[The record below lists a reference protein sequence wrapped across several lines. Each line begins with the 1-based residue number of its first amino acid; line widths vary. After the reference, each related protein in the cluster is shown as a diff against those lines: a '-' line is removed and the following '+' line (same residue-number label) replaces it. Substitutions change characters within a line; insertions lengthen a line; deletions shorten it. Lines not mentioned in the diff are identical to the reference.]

1 MEETKKK
8 SISKSIIRPVA
19 IAFIV
24 IALAIFISSIFLTF
38 SLREVYLAATS
49 DSSFKDHKKEYKALG
64 GNTTN

>member
-1 MEETKKK
+1 MEETNKK

-24 IALAIFISSIFLTF
+24 IALAISISSIFLTF
-38 SLREVYLAATS
+38 SLREVYLANSS